1 MIKLKI
7 LMLPANPKVEFVIL
21 SKCLP
26 VPLIFELSHKLFSQ
40 NLKNQTL
47 FYEIQASWVCLF
59 F

>member
-40 NLKNQTL
+40 KLKNQTL
-47 FYEIQASWVCLF
+47 FYEIQASWGF
-59 F
+59 